1 MRTMKITLTVGF
13 ALIGVGIV
21 FALSRAPISVARANS
36 TAEQLLGTVNK
47 RTELCQD
54 GERLPAG
61 TTAIRVGVFSYTG
74 QRVTVRAL
82 EGPITIAHGERG
94 PGWSGAVVT
103 VPVAP
108 LARARTV
115 KLCFTLFIEDGEA
128 DNLAGEPTEK
138 APTTLST
145 GGHLPG
151 RVGIEYLRP
160 GRSSWLSLAPG
171 IAKRMGFGNAGSG
184 LWNAVFVIGLMGAV
198 GLLTARLILRA
209 QR

>member
-1 MRTMKITLTVGF
+1 MHSMKITLAIGF
-13 ALIGVGIV
+13 ALIVAGIV
-21 FALSRAPISVARANS
+21 FALSRAPLSVARVN
-36 TAEQLLGTVNK
+36 TRAEQPLGTIDK
-47 RTELCQD
+47 RTELCQE

-61 TTAIRVGVFSYTG
+61 TTAIRLRAFSYTG

-82 EGPITIAHGERG
+82 EGPTVIAHGERG

-108 LARARTV
+108 LTSARAV

-128 DNLAGEPTEK
+128 DNLAGEPDET
-138 APTTLST
+138 AQTTLST
-145 GGHLPG
+145 GGRLQG

-160 GRSSWLSLAPG
+160 GRSSWLSLAPDV
-171 IAKRMGFGNAGSG
+171 AKRMGFGNAGSG
-184 LWNAVFVIGLMGAV
+184 LWNVVLAIALMAGV
-198 GLLTARLILRA
+198 GLLTARMILRA